1 MSTSMELSNIL
12 FKEYIKILESGE
24 FSDIEILVGKEPN
37 TKIFRLHTFV
47 LKVCSPYF
55 RIALTNSNWV
65 KIENNIIKFKKPN
78 ISVKVFEII
87 TRYIYGGEL
96 KLVNDNVKTNVE
108 LMIAA
113 DELCLDELC
122 TYAEDFLLNNRESLK
137 SNLVLLLH
145 VTTEFDQFTRISQFY
160 KETYRQN
167 PSLIFKAKDFTDIK
181 REFLLELLI
190 KNNHSLKPIEIWD
203 KLSAWVIVQSDEL
216 SSNITNWTD
225 DNVKTFGK
233 IVNPFLSYVNFDK
246 ISREDFFQKIKPF
259 KNIFDDKFYIKI
271 LESCC
276 FNDF

>member
-1 MSTSMELSNIL
+1 MLFLS
-12 FKEYIKILESGE
+12 F
-24 FSDIEILVGKEPN
+24 
-37 TKIFRLHTFV
+37 
-47 LKVCSPYF
+47 
-55 RIALTNSNWV
+55 
-65 KIENNIIKFKKPN
+65 
-78 ISVKVFEII
+78 
-87 TRYIYGGEL
+87 RYIYGGEL